1 MKVSR
6 LIRYPID
13 IISVVIVLSVLS
25 LQLLALSRNWPWYM
39 VVPILLLVRDVNL
52 IEHNHMHLPI
62 FRSKALNALLGWL
75 CHLSNGVPLDS
86 YKLHHVANHH
96 RYNNRFDAT
105 GRDWSSLFGFRGTH
119 FPDRPIGKAY
129 YMASFPV
136 LAHGECLLW
145 FLRSPTSRP
154 AKGFVVSM
162 TIVIPT
168 IGFLV
173 WLNPVGFV
181 TFFVLPWIVMLFGM
195 ANNNYDHHQGCKMT
209 NPYDSAN
216 NFLTFYYTK
225 LSFNVGYHVA
235 HHLKPNLHWSLLPRY
250 HNAIA
255 AEQNR
260 FDINQH
266 TSQSSAA

>member
-1 MKVSR
+1 MRVSR

-13 IISVVIVLSVLS
+13 LISVAIVLCTLS

-39 VVPILLLVRDVNL
+39 VIPVLLLVRNVNL

-62 FRSKALNALLGWL
+62 FRNKALNALLGWL

-96 RYNNRFDAT
+96 RYNNKFDAT
-105 GRDWSSLFGFRGTH
+105 GRDWSSLFGFRGTR

-129 YMASFPV
+129 YMASFPF

-154 AKGFVVSM
+154 ARGFVVSM
-162 TIVIPT
+162 TIVMPT

-181 TFFVLPWIVMLFGM
+181 TFFVVPWVVMLFGM
-195 ANNNYDHHQGCKMT
+195 ANNNYDHHHGCKMT
-209 NPYDSAN
+209 NPFNSAN
-216 NFLTFYYTK
+216 NFLTFYYTT

-235 HHLKPNLHWSLLPRY
+235 HHLRPNLHWSLLPRY
-250 HNAIA
+250 HNAINA
-255 AEQNR
+255 GLGY
-260 FDINQH
+260 DIQH
-266 TSQSSAA
+266 RITQSSAV